1 MDEIRSLE
9 AQEALNTLFEI
20 SNILN
25 TGLSKQALST
35 CVSLCENGANP
46 EALAF
51 SMLHQAVI
59 KDLQGEVKQSNKPSS

>member
-9 AQEALNTLFEI
+9 AQEALNILTCPSLSALFEI

-46 EALAF
+46 EALA
-51 SMLHQAVI
+51 AVI
-59 KDLQGEVKQSNKPSS
+59 KDLQGEVKQSN

>member
-20 SNILN
+20 SNILG
-25 TGLSKQALST
+25 TGLSKQALSI

-46 EALAF
+46 EALA
-51 SMLHQAVI
+51 AVI
-59 KDLQGEVKQSNKPSS
+59 KDLQGEAKHPNKSDS